1 VALAA
6 SKELVTM
13 PPVRLLQVAGTLNP
27 AYGGPCVVVN
37 QLTRSLTDLGHSV
50 DVVTLDP
57 PSAPWLRDVPGS
69 PRALGPALGKYG
81 YSGHLKAWLEHNA
94 ADYDALT
101 VHGIWQ
107 YQSQAVRAVCRGVGV
122 PYFLFVHGALDP
134 WFKNRYPGKHAK
146 KALYWRLLEHRTL
159 RDARAVFYTC
169 EEERGL
175 ARTSFTP
182 YQATEAIVGLGIEEP
197 PGNPALQREA
207 FLSANPHLRDKRI
220 LLFLGRLHPKKG
232 CDLLIEAFSR
242 VCHRDEN
249 LHLVVAGP
257 DESGTEAGLRELAD
271 SLGVQDRITWIGMLN
286 GDAKWGAYRAADA
299 FALTSHSENFGIVIA
314 EALAC
319 GLPVLITDKVN
330 IWREIEGSGAG
341 FVETDTSAGA
351 TSLLDSWLDL
361 SDCDRAEM
369 RRRAQ
374 ACFLDNFEATSAATA
389 FVASVAGAIRKAD
402 VI

>member
-1 VALAA
+1 VVKV
-6 SKELVTM
+6 S
-13 PPVRLLQVAGTLNP
+13 VRLLQVAGTLDP

-57 PSAPWLRDVPGS
+57 PSAAWLSKLPGP
-69 PRALGPALGKYG
+69 PRGFGSALGKYG
-81 YSGHLKAWLEHNA
+81 YARHLRRWLERHA
-94 ADYDALT
+94 ADYDAVT

-107 YQSQAVRAVCRGVGV
+107 YQSQAVRTACRRAGV

-134 WFKNRYPGKHAK
+134 WFKKCYPGKHAK
-146 KALYWRLLEHRTL
+146 KALYWRLVEHRTL

-175 ARTSFTP
+175 ARTSFKP
-182 YQATEAIVGLGIEEP
+182 YQAREAIVGLGIEEP

-207 FLSANPHLRDKRI
+207 FLSANPHLLDKRI

-242 VCHRDEN
+242 VCHRDKS

-257 DESGTEAGLRELAD
+257 DESGTEAGLRMLAD

-286 GDAKWGAYRAADA
+286 DDAKWGAYRAADA

-330 IWREIEGSGAG
+330 IWREIDRGGAG
-341 FVETDTSAGA
+341 FIETDTSAGA
-351 TSLLDSWLDL
+351 TTLLERWMNL
-361 SDCDRAEM
+361 SDTERIEM
-369 RRRAQ
+369 RERART
-374 ACFLDNFEATSAATA
+374 CFLDNFEATSAAMG
-389 FVASVAGAIRKAD
+389 FVTSVAGAIRKAD
-402 VI
+402 VL